1 MGMEWR
7 GCPRRLDL
15 DDAAQAKEQTAA
27 QDGEAPQSGAVRN
40 PCGAVG
46 FLATPR
52 SDGEQKCGAPRKCT
66 EIHAKH
72 EIALGSRMMTV
83 ATHKPVNSRPKSN
96 RVKLPYR
103 GGAISLL
110 LFLVLAT
117 PPAELLETAGAYAD
131 VRGDIRSPVATPID
145 VQTGLSDDPAAAIP
159 RQLGVWNGTDDDTW
173 PEELETS
180 LRYDSLLVRQYT
192 RPGFYQPVQLMVITA
207 EHAGAFHNPSVC
219 FRAQGNRVLP
229 IEDTAIQV
237 DDQEHAVGRMI
248 ADKDDQP
255 SRLVYN
261 LYLVEQ
267 KFAAPE
273 RTTWLRL
280 IYYGANETTAP
291 QVEPFM
297 LDLMSQIAPHAFEG
311 REGERTTFQA
321 VSNGMGLEWALGI
334 AGVALLP
341 VAVDAIWKA
350 RKAK

>member
-1 MGMEWR
+1 M
-7 GCPRRLDL
+7 
-15 DDAAQAKEQTAA
+15 
-27 QDGEAPQSGAVRN
+27 
-40 PCGAVG
+40 
-46 FLATPR
+46 
-52 SDGEQKCGAPRKCT
+52 
-66 EIHAKH
+66 
-72 EIALGSRMMTV
+72 
-83 ATHKPVNSRPKSN
+83 
-96 RVKLPYR
+96 KLPYR

-131 VRGDIRSPVATPID
+131 VRGDIRSTAATPIE
-145 VQTGLSDDPAAAIP
+145 VQAGLSKAPAEAIP
-159 RQLGVWNGTDDDTW
+159 RQLGQWNGTDDDTW

-219 FRAQGNRVLP
+219 FRAQGNRVLA

-297 LDLMSQIAPHAFEG
+297 VDLMSQIAPHAFAG
-311 REGERTTFQA
+311 RDGERTTFQA
-321 VSNGMGLEWALGI
+321 LSNGFGMGWAITAAVGAI
-334 AGVALLP
+334 LP
-341 VAVDAIWKA
+341 VAIDAVLR
-350 RKAK
+350 RKSP